1 MRSTAM
7 AAWSATGLAAA
18 SVIAVSV
25 GMGLQG
31 GAAAATPSS
40 SAPLVA
46 AAHRSADLR
55 SPTVSPTARP
65 AVRMTAPRQAGEDIS
80 GPCDEKEHANDP
92 RCSPAAAATQAS
104 RSVRATDSPEVGE
117 DRSGDRGREA
127 GDDRSGDRGREA
139 GDDRS
144 GHGDDQSDDRSG
156 HDDSGHDDSGHDG
169 SGR

>member
-1 MRSTAM
+1 M

-104 RSVRATDSPEVGE
+104 RSVRATDSPEVG
-117 DRSGDRGREA
+117 
-127 GDDRSGDRGREA
+127 DDRSGDRGREA

-144 GHGDDQSDDRSG
+144 GHSDDQSDDRSGHGDDQSGHGDDQSDDRSG
-156 HDDSGHDDSGHDG
+156 HDDSDHGG

>member
-25 GMGLQG
+25 GMALQG
-31 GAAAATPSS
+31 GAAAGTLSS
-40 SAPLVA
+40 SPPLVVA
-46 AAHRSADLR
+46 AVHRSGNVR
-55 SPTVSPTARP
+55 SPSASPAARP
-65 AVRMTAPRQAGEDIS
+65 AVRITTPRPPGEDIS
-80 GPCDEKEHANDP
+80 GPCDQKEHANDP

-104 RSVRATDSPEVGE
+104 RSVRATDSPE
-117 DRSGDRGREA
+117 A
-127 GDDRSGDRGREA
+127 GDDRSGDRGGEA

-156 HDDSGHDDSGHDG
+156 HDDSGHDDSG
-169 SGR
+169 R